1 MTVSWVRTVEGD
13 MLSSKNWASPWLWR
27 GLERVDSSVV
37 ELTRPEAW
45 SVRVVMAVSK
55 FIAGVGI
62 GLVVGQSMVVVVLF
76 CVLCGVALW
85 VVGHLYLSA
94 LPPLQINA
102 PKRPPYF
109 QIFTLTNSEQRNQ
122 ATEQLVQ
129 MQRAEQQQ

>member
-1 MTVSWVRTVEGD
+1 MEALEGSPVTVSWVRTVEGD

-62 GLVVGQSMVVVVLF
+62 GLVVGQSMVVVGCCGAVFVLRWAF
-76 CVLCGVALW
+76 V
-85 VVGHLYLSA
+85 LSA
-94 LPPLQINA
+94 PA
-102 PKRPPYF
+102 HKRPKAPSRSS
-109 QIFTLTNSEQRNQ
+109 LSLSRSSEQRNQ
-122 ATEQLVQ
+122 AKHGQRPEA
-129 MQRAEQQQ
+129 RAE